1 MRKQLAVLFVVLIS
15 CVSLSAETPQE
26 YDARLERELGAMDVN
41 ALLLWK
47 QANAARE
54 AAKHEEAIRLY
65 EQVYARVP
73 AFVHA
78 LRRQS
83 GEELRAGRRDAALAH
98 GRQAVQLDRSPE
110 NMASLAFLLLS
121 TETMTP
127 AELEEAKP
135 LAREAANAKPDD
147 EFTQSIL
154 ASVGQQAEDID
165 MIREATVRLEAIA
178 PKSVPTHMFRMV
190 VAASEGNWQEAD
202 AALLRAKTFGMPLA
216 EYESTRK
223 ALASA
228 QPFYLRWWKPAL
240 IGLAIWF
247 AGFGVM
253 LLAGAV
259 LSRIAMRAAKT
270 TDDLSAKIRRLYR
283 VVLGVSCAFYYA
295 SLPIVIAFVIAFT
308 GGLIYATFALG
319 RVPIKLVI
327 ILVALAA
334 VSVWSMLKSLF
345 VRRRDE
351 DPGMRLD
358 LTQEPKLRALLDDV
372 AAKIGT
378 RAVDNVYMTPGTE
391 VAVMERGKGRKKERC
406 LILGIAALDGLRL
419 LPLKAILGHEYGHFS
434 NEDTAGGAFAL
445 AVRNS
450 LARTAMGLAEGGVAT
465 WYNPAWWFVTG
476 FHKLFLRISEGASR
490 LQEVLADRFAVFA
503 YGAAAFE
510 EGLTHVVERG
520 VRFDAHVDLTL
531 REVVDRQLPLA
542 NLYTYTPATTAEF
555 IGDRVEEAL
564 NRESSVYDSHPA
576 PAERFALIRALPKR
590 ELMYDAA
597 DDAPAHTLFANFEA
611 LQFRMTEQVRENVR
625 MNTGIEIAAPAPAT

>member
-15 CVSLSAETPQE
+15 SVSMSAETPQE
-26 YDARLERELGAMDVN
+26 YDARLERELGAKDEA
-41 ALLLWK
+41 ALVLWK
-47 QANAARE
+47 QASVARE
-54 AAKHEEAIRLY
+54 AARHEDAIRLY

-73 AFVHA
+73 DFVHA

-83 GEELRAGRRDAALAH
+83 GEEMRAGRRDAALAH

-110 NMASLAFLLLS
+110 NMASLALILMS

-135 LAREAANAKPDD
+135 LAREAANARPDD
-147 EFTQSIL
+147 EFMQSIL
-154 ASVGQQAEDID
+154 AAAGQQAQDIT
-165 MIREATVRLEAIA
+165 MIREATIRLESIA
-178 PKSVPTHMFRMV
+178 PKSVPTHMFRVM
-190 VAASEGNWQEAD
+190 VAASEGDWQEAD

-308 GGLIYATFALG
+308 GGLIYATFAVG

-327 ILVALAA
+327 ILVVLAG

-358 LTQEPKLRALLDDV
+358 LAQEPKLRALLDDV

-445 AVRNS
+445 AVRSS
-450 LARTAMGLAEGGVAT
+450 LARTAIGLAEGGVDT
-465 WYNPAWWFVTG
+465 WYNPAWWFVSG

-520 VRFDAHVDLTL
+520 VRFDAHVDMTL
-531 REVVDRQLPLA
+531 KEVVDRQLPLA
-542 NLYTYTPATTAEF
+542 NLYTYTPSATAEF
-555 IGDRVEEAL
+555 ISDRVE
-564 NRESSVYDSHPA
+564 
-576 PAERFALIRALPKR
+576 
-590 ELMYDAA
+590 
-597 DDAPAHTLFANFEA
+597 
-611 LQFRMTEQVRENVR
+611 
-625 MNTGIEIAAPAPAT
+625 